1 MKLQNIILL
10 LIILFCLVLLLM
22 KINIIETFE
31 DTTSGEIIEDKKMNK
46 IINNYNKS
54 IASIPQDDDIKLTDS
69 YNADVL
75 NADYKQKLN
84 NVNLINKKINNR
96 INKVNQIYVTY
107 TVDNIGIIASNE
119 KMYDNVNTIVNDKI
133 YKIEKIYS

>member
-31 DTTSGEIIEDKKMNK
+31 DTTSGEIIEDKEKNE

-75 NADYKQKLN
+75 NTDYKQKLN
-84 NVNLINKKINNR
+84 NVNLINKNINDR

-107 TVDNIGIIASNE
+107 TIDNIGIIASNE

-133 YKIEKIYS
+133 NDIEKIYS

>member
-31 DTTSGEIIEDKKMNK
+31 DTTSGEIIEDKVKNV

-54 IASIPQDDDIKLTDS
+54 FASIPQDDDIKLTDS

-84 NVNLINKKINNR
+84 NVNLINKNINDR
-96 INKVNQIYVTY
+96 INKINQIYVTY
-107 TVDNIGIIASNE
+107 TIDGGIIANNE
-119 KMYDNVNTIVNDKI
+119 KIYNNVNTIVNDKI
-133 YKIEKIYS
+133 IDIEKIYL

>member
-31 DTTSGEIIEDKKMNK
+31 DTTSGEIIEDKEKNE

-75 NADYKQKLN
+75 NTDYKQKLN
-84 NVNLINKKINNR
+84 NVNLINKNINDR
-96 INKVNQIYVTY
+96 INRADELSSLY
-107 TVDNIGIIASNE
+107 TIDKIGIIAYNE
-119 KMYDNVNTIVNDKI
+119 TQYDNVNTIVNNKI
-133 YKIEKIYS
+133 NYIEKIYS